1 MKFSLN
7 RGTKIF
13 LLILFLVASIIG
25 FMLKL
30 PSVFRNNDKELHSAF
45 YFLAAAFLNFLFI
58 GKNII
63 WHVLLF
69 AALFLLGIGIE
80 HAQEYS
86 NTFFHKKIHGR
97 YDPQDV
103 AANLKGLIAFSAVWV
118 IYVGCMFIF
127 KKVADKTPNT

>member
-1 MKFSLN
+1 MHK
-7 RGTKIF
+7 GTKLF

-30 PSVFRNNDKELHSAF
+30 PSSFRNYDKELHFAF
-45 YFLAAAFLNFLFI
+45 YFLAAAFLNILFG
-58 GKNII
+58 GKKLI
-63 WHVLLF
+63 WHVLIF
-69 AALFLLGIGIE
+69 AALFLFGICIE

-103 AANLKGLIAFSAVWV
+103 ASNFKGLLAFSAVW
-118 IYVGCMFIF
+118 IICVGFMFIN
-127 KKVADKTPNT
+127 KKISK